1 MWLARYN
8 PGRFGRHNDPGS
20 VSGARISAP
29 ASGAIRP
36 LPTSLREKWLQRRT
50 LPRPVAFWLGA
61 AVLFLMLAAAAAT
74 APLYPV
80 YQAQWRFSPTTLTA
94 VFAVY
99 VLVVLVTLLLF
110 GSLSDHVGRRRVL
123 AAGIAVEAVSC
134 VLFLLA
140 GGVGALFGGRALQG
154 AAVGLTTGAVGAEL
168 LDLRPNGG
176 LAALVSSLTA
186 SAGLAAGALI
196 ASALVQYGPAPTH
209 LVWWLLLA
217 AFVIG
222 IPAVLSMPET
232 GTIRPGALKSLRPH
246 VAVPRA
252 ARGTFAVAAP
262 CLIGVWAL
270 GGFYLSL
277 GPSLAAELARSQNL
291 LWGGVSIFLLTGL
304 GSGVSVKLRNSRPPL
319 VMLSGSVMLLV
330 GALVTFGAIL
340 SGSAPILLLGTA
352 LAGLG
357 FGPAFLGAYRT
368 IVAFAPPD
376 DRAGIVAAIYT
387 VNYLAFGIPALIAGV
402 TTTHYGLHRTALV
415 YSVVVAALAALG
427 ASSFPLLRRRPPS
440 MASLPPPPPG
450 PCTVPPHVGER
461 TSAAELAQP
470 TPNDRTA
477 FNGLNVPE
485 ADLIELRRA
494 YKRQGG

>member
-1 MWLARYN
+1 MRRRAKRYSPRQPAATDATADAQTKQVTFNAGGAGPRAWLARN
-8 PGRFGRHNDPGS
+8 RPARFDHHDDPRS
-20 VSGARISAP
+20 LSGAPMSAP
-29 ASGAIRP
+29 AASAICP
-36 LPTSLREKWLQRRT
+36 LPAALKEKWLQRRT

-80 YQAQWRFSPTTLTA
+80 YQAKWRFSATTLTA

-99 VLVVLVTLLLF
+99 VLFVLITLLLF
-110 GSLSDHVGRRRVL
+110 GSLSDHVGRRRVIV
-123 AAGIAVEAVSC
+123 AGIAIEAAAC

-140 GGVGALFGGRALQG
+140 GGVGPLFGARALQG
-154 AAVGLTTGAVGAEL
+154 AAVGLTTSAVGAEL

-176 LAALVSSLTA
+176 LASLVTSLTA
-186 SAGLAAGALI
+186 SVGLAAGALI

-222 IPAVLSMPET
+222 IPAVLRMPET
-232 GTIRPGALKSLRPH
+232 GTMRPGALKSLRPH
-246 VAVPRA
+246 VAVPRE

-277 GPSLAAELARSQNL
+277 GPSLTAQLARSQNL
-291 LWGGVSIFLLTGL
+291 LWGGISIFLLTGL
-304 GSGVSVKLRNSRPPL
+304 GSGVSVKLRSSDPPL

-340 SGSAPILLLGTA
+340 SGSAPVLLLGTA

-376 DRAGIVAAIYT
+376 DRAGLVAAIYT

-402 TTTHYGLHRTALV
+402 TTTHYGLHQTALV
-415 YSVVVAALAALG
+415 YSLVVAALAALG

-440 MASLPPPPPG
+440 VAAYPPLPPG
-450 PCTVPPHVGER
+450 RCTVPPH
-461 TSAAELAQP
+461 
-470 TPNDRTA
+470 
-477 FNGLNVPE
+477 
-485 ADLIELRRA
+485 
-494 YKRQGG
+494 